1 MKYTERTEQAQ
12 TYTSYRWVILILLGL
27 SMITANG
34 SNIQIAALGERIV
47 GTYHLSAASFGAITS
62 VVFLSGVAMGI
73 PSGALADRFGAKKVM
88 GILMIIGTL
97 GSILRIFATTPAV
110 LFISMFLIG
119 LINAGS
125 NANAAK
131 LLVMWFPK
139 KQIPLAMGI
148 FVGTS
153 TLGAIVALITTPA
166 MVASGASIRTIFTCG
181 AVACTI
187 GTALWFIFAKSK
199 PKGARVYQS
208 ASVLEHMPLVLK
220 TKSLWIAGCTLFLL
234 MGCAMASSVF
244 LVVCLTSVKHAT
256 LTQAAF
262 LSSLAAALCLA
273 GTIIIPPIIGRAGY
287 MKRGYIVVAV
297 IVAATITVGW
307 SLPFGGL
314 SMAIL
319 LIGMGSISSGIPM
332 LAQFPSLL
340 KSIPKDALGSA
351 GGMLSTMQSLG
362 AFVVP
367 TFILGPIAKDNYSV
381 MMYGTAVLL
390 IVSAILCLF
399 LPEVG
404 SKGKAEPTQHIR

>member
-1 MKYTERTEQAQ
+1 MEHTEPIHTGQPQREQ
-12 TYTSYRWVILILLGL
+12 TYTGYRWVILILLGL

-47 GTYHLSAASFGAITS
+47 STYHLSAASFGAITS

-73 PSGALADRFGAKKVM
+73 PSGTLADRFGAKKVM
-88 GILMIIGTL
+88 AILMVIGTL
-97 GSILRIFATTPAV
+97 GALLRVFATTPTV

-153 TLGAIVALITTPA
+153 TLGAIIALSSTPALIA
-166 MVASGASIRTIFTCG
+166 AGVSIRGIFVCG
-181 AVACTI
+181 ACACAI
-187 GTALWFIFAKSK
+187 GTLLWIIFAKSK
-199 PKGARVYQS
+199 PKGARALHS

-220 TKSLWIAGCTLFLL
+220 TKSLWISGFTLFFI
-234 MGCAMASSVF
+234 MGSAMASSVF
-244 LVVCLTSVKHAT
+244 FVVCLQTVKHASPAQT
-256 LTQAAF
+256 AF
-262 LSSLAAALCLA
+262 LSSLSAALCLTC
-273 GTIIIPPIIGRAGY
+273 TIIVPPLIGKTGY
-287 MKRGYIVVAV
+287 IKRGIILVAIITAV
-297 IVAATITVGW
+297 TITAGW
-307 SLPFGGL
+307 ILPFSGL
-314 SMAIL
+314 SMTIL
-319 LIGMGSISSGIPM
+319 MVGFGIISTGIPM
-332 LAQFPSLL
+332 LLQFPSLI
-340 KSIPKDALGSA
+340 KSVPKSALGSG

-367 TFILGPIAKDNYSV
+367 TFILGPLAKGNYSI
-381 MMYGTAVLL
+381 MMYGTSALMIVAAV
-390 IVSAILCLF
+390 LCLF

-404 SKGKAEPTQHIR
+404 SKGK